1 MPRRATG
8 QVIVDDRRKSP
19 VYAIRFNA
27 RSRATRHE
35 AGAAG

>member
-8 QVIVDDRRKSP
+8 QVMKRTRSEEP

-27 RSRATRHE
+27 NGRGNT
-35 AGAAG
+35 